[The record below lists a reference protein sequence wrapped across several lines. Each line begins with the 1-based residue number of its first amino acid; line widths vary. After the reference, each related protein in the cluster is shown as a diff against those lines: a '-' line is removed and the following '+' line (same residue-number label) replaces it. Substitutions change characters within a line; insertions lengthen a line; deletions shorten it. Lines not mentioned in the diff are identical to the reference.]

1 MTEVEV
7 VPRTTGDLDSAP
19 MTSSAAI
26 STRGLTKRFGSQAA
40 VDSLDLDVPVG
51 TVFGFLGPNGS
62 GKTTTIRM
70 LLGLIEATEGNI
82 EVLGK
87 PMPAGAAL
95 TLPRVGALVEG
106 PAFHPYLSGRDNLL
120 RLDAADRTVTG
131 SGARSRVADALDR
144 LGLAASAGKRYRAYS
159 MGMRQRLGLAAALL
173 KPRELLV
180 LDEPTNGL
188 DPQGTRE
195 VRAIIRDVGAG
206 GTTVFLSSHLLPE
219 VEQVCS
225 HVGVMSHGRL
235 VFSGSLGEM
244 RAASATRVR
253 IDTPEPAAA
262 AEVLQL
268 AGTGEPEIS
277 EHGVVADLVS
287 LASEDLTESLV
298 KAGVP
303 VRQIVVEKPD
313 LEEMFVGLT
322 GEGFDVDE

>member
-1 MTEVEV
+1 MTQHVIE
-7 VPRTTGDLDSAP
+7 TKA
-19 MTSSAAI
+19 
-26 STRGLTKRFGSQAA
+26 LTKRYGETILA
-40 VDSLDLDVPVG
+40 VDALDLRVRRGEVY
-51 TVFGFLGPNGS
+51 GFLGPNGA
-62 GKTTTIRM
+62 GKTTTLRM
-70 LLGLIEATEGNI
+70 LLGLVRPTAGDAAVLGAAPGSPAALARIGAMIEAPG
-82 EVLGK
+82 LY
-87 PMPAGAAL
+87 
-95 TLPRVGALVEG
+95 
-106 PAFHPYLSGRDNLL
+106 PYLSGRDNLL
-120 RLDAADRTVTG
+120 RLDAADRTVTAA
-131 SGARSRVADALDR
+131 GARVRVADALDR
-144 LGLAASAGKRYRAYS
+144 VGLAAAAGKRYRAYS

-235 VFSGSLGEM
+235 VFSGSLGEL
-244 RAASATRVR
+244 RAASVTRVR
-253 IDTPEPAAA
+253 IDTSEPVAAA
-262 AEVLQL
+262 DVLRR
-268 AGTGEPEIS
+268 AGTGEPQIGER
-277 EHGVVADLVS
+277 GVVADLAAT
-287 LASEDLTESLV
+287 ASEDLTEALV

>member
-1 MTEVEV
+1 MTDVEV
-7 VPRTTGDLDSAP
+7 IGRA
-19 MTSSAAI
+19 TSDVSGTPASGAAAI
-26 STRGLTKRFGSQAA
+26 STRGLTKRFGRQTA

-70 LLGLIEATEGNI
+70 VLGLVGPTEGTTALLGL
-82 EVLGK
+82 
-87 PMPAGAAL
+87 PMPDSASL

-131 SGARSRVADALDR
+131 SGARTRVADALDR
-144 LGLAASAGKRYRAYS
+144 VGLAAAAGKRYRAYS
-159 MGMRQRLGLAAALL
+159 MGMRQRLALAAALL

-206 GTTVFLSSHLLPE
+206 GTTVFVSSHLLPE

-235 VFSGSLGEM
+235 VFSGSLGEL
-244 RAASATRVR
+244 RAASSTRVR
-253 IDTPEPAAA
+253 VDTSDPAEAA
-262 AEVLQL
+262 DVLRR
-268 AGTGEPEIS
+268 ARTGEPEIG
-277 EHGVVADLVS
+277 EHGVVADLAGT
-287 LASEDLTESLV
+287 ASEDLTEALV
-298 KAGVP
+298 RAGVP
-303 VRQIVVEKPD
+303 VRQIVVEKPG